1 MWKVAFRMLGH
12 PGRHSNA
19 FLIPTASLGEHCLA
33 SALQVPLHLGDWCL
47 DSVFSMKHLCML
59 SDGLAS
65 PRGQHRQ
72 QSVAM
77 AGHRS
82 LSLQASLAESLLIC

>member
-47 DSVFSMKHLCML
+47 DSVFSMKHLLRAFRRPGQSTWPTQAAERGHGGSPITEPAGIL
-59 SDGLAS
+59 S
-65 PRGQHRQ
+65 
-72 QSVAM
+72 
-77 AGHRS
+77 
-82 LSLQASLAESLLIC
+82 